1 MGPTVPTLEASW
13 YRGIVELTV
22 AATSGTALG
31 RNVPLLRSTD
41 MPKLETLPE
50 GLPYD
55 PLRTTLYTAE
65 ELLAPFGTAAPD
77 GPLESTVD
85 YAIYDHFSRLGRRA
99 PSREEAYAE
108 RLHDWSIDEA
118 LRRFLGE
125 PGEDGYPRGESLVAI
140 MGGHGKA
147 RSSAE
152 YREVARLA
160 QLLAAGGVT
169 VASGG
174 GPGIME
180 ATNLGA
186 ALGSYPQSAVDEAV
200 QTLSA
205 CDDYTLPDYIPAAR
219 RVLAQFPER
228 RPSLAVPTWFYGH
241 EPTNLFGSHIAK
253 YFSNGLREDT
263 LLAIARGGV
272 VFAPGKAGT
281 WQEIFMDLAQNF
293 YVTFDVISPM
303 IFLGRA
309 HYERDTSLFPLV
321 ERLARLSKHGEAL
334 LENLAL
340 VDSAEEAA
348 SFLRKRRPVSPQ
360 ATGHE
365 GGA

>member
-1 MGPTVPTLEASW
+1 MPT
-13 YRGIVELTV
+13 
-22 AATSGTALG
+22 
-31 RNVPLLRSTD
+31 
-41 MPKLETLPE
+41 LETLPE

-65 ELLAPFGTAAPD
+65 ELLAPFGGALPD

-99 PSREEAYAE
+99 PSRAEAYAE

-125 PGEDGYPRGESLVAI
+125 RGEDGHLRGESLVAI

-160 QLLAAGGVT
+160 HLLAQGGVT

-186 ALGSYPQSAVDEAV
+186 ALGGYPHAAVDDAV
-200 QTLSA
+200 KTLSV
-205 CDDYTLPDYIPAAR
+205 CDDYALPDYLPAAH
-219 RVLAQFPER
+219 RVLAKFPER

-303 IFLGRA
+303 VFLGRD
-309 HYERDTSLFPLV
+309 HYERDTSLFPV
-321 ERLARLSKHGEAL
+321 VQRLARLSRNGDEL
-334 LENLAL
+334 LENVAL
-340 VDSAEEAA
+340 VDTAEEAA
-348 SFLRKRRPVSPQ
+348 AFLRARRPVSP
-360 ATGHE
+360 AGRGPE

>member
-1 MGPTVPTLEASW
+1 MPT
-13 YRGIVELTV
+13 
-22 AATSGTALG
+22 
-31 RNVPLLRSTD
+31 
-41 MPKLETLPE
+41 LETLPE

-65 ELLAPFGTAAPD
+65 ELLAPFGGAPPD

-99 PSREEAYAE
+99 PSRAEAYAE

-118 LRRFLGE
+118 LRRFLAE
-125 PGEDGYPRGESLVAI
+125 RGEDGHLRGDSLVAI

-152 YREVARLA
+152 YLEVARLA
-160 QLLAAGGVT
+160 HLLGASGVT

-186 ALGSYPQSAVDEAV
+186 ALGGYPSSAVDEAV
-200 QTLSA
+200 ALLAS
-205 CDDYTLPDYIPAAR
+205 CDDYSQHDYLRVAR
-219 RVLAQFPER
+219 RVLERFPER

-241 EPTNLFGSHIAK
+241 EPTNLFGSHVAK

-263 LLAIARGGV
+263 LLAIAKGGV

-303 IFLGRA
+303 VFLGRD
-309 HYERDTSLFPLV
+309 HYERDTSLFPVV
-321 ERLARLSKHGEAL
+321 ERLARLSRHGEAL

-340 VDSAEEAA
+340 VDRAEEAA
-348 SFLRKRRPVSPQ
+348 AFLRGRRPRR
-360 ATGHE
+360 AE
-365 GGA
+365 GAPD

>member
-1 MGPTVPTLEASW
+1 MPT
-13 YRGIVELTV
+13 
-22 AATSGTALG
+22 
-31 RNVPLLRSTD
+31 
-41 MPKLETLPE
+41 LETLPE

-65 ELLAPFGTAAPD
+65 ELLAPYGGAD
-77 GPLESTVD
+77 GPLESTPLESTVD

-125 PGEDGYPRGESLVAI
+125 RGEDDHLRGESLVAI

-147 RSSAE
+147 RSSVE

-160 QLLAAGGVT
+160 QLLAADGVT

-186 ALGSYPQSAVDEAV
+186 ALGGYPRAAIDEAV
-200 QTLSA
+200 ALLKGA
-205 CDDYTLPDYIPAAR
+205 DDYMQRDYLPAAR
-219 RVLAQFPER
+219 RVLAKFPDR
-228 RPSLAVPTWFYGH
+228 RASLAVPTWFYGH

-272 VFAPGKAGT
+272 VFAAGKAGT

-303 IFLGRA
+303 VFLGRA
-309 HYERDTSLFPLV
+309 HYERDTALFPVV
-321 ERLARLSKHGEAL
+321 ERLARLSRHGEEL

-340 VDSAEEAA
+340 VDTAEEAA
-348 SFLRKRRPVSPQ
+348 AFLRARRPKP
-360 ATGHE
+360 APKPAPG